1 MVGVLRAIDEEH
13 DAEALEPDGGSCEGD
28 CAAHVVQRGGG
39 LGNPCHEMC
48 DALAPW
54 RVTEKQQLR
63 MVLQGA
69 RCRGRAPAPST
80 APAASPP

>member
-54 RVTEKQQLR
+54 RVPEKQ
-63 MVLQGA
+63 
-69 RCRGRAPAPST
+69 
-80 APAASPP
+80 